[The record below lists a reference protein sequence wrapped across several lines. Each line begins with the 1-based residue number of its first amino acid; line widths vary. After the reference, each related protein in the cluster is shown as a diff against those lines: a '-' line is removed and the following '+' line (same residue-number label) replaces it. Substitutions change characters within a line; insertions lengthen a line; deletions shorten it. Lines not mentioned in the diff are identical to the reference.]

1 MRRGATSGEVSGEGL
16 RRRRQGAAVAA
27 VTQGAGGVLGRRAG
41 EGWRGAG
48 CGGALGFG
56 FDDLEGGAWV
66 VIWGRGEVTG
76 GRGQGIRL
84 GIGITK

>member
-16 RRRRQGAAVAA
+16 RRRRQGAAAAA
-27 VTQGAGGVLGRRAG
+27 VTQGAGGGLGRRAG

-56 FDDLEGGAWV
+56 FDDLEGGCLG
-66 VIWGRGEVTG
+66 IYIGEGRGL
-76 GRGQGIRL
+76 L
-84 GIGITK
+84 GVEGKK